1 MDYEKAPAPEFAALY
16 CERWEIEIAL
26 DKLKTHLRGNK
37 VVLRR
42 KTPDLVRQEF
52 YGLMLTHFAVR
63 SLMHEAAL
71 EADIDPDRLSFLH
84 TVRVVRRK
92 LPRFTAAFSP
102 RALRQLHMEV
112 IEEILEVRL
121 PLRAGRK
128 NLRGVKRKMSGF
140 PVRTRN
146 MMKHALKKS
155 KFQVILILK

>member
-63 SLMHEAAL
+63 SLMHETAL
-71 EADIDPDRLSFLH
+71 EADIDPDRLSFIH

-102 RALRQLHMEV
+102 SGIASASHGSHRGNSGSTSSLTRR
-112 IEEILEVRL
+112 EEKPPR
-121 PLRAGRK
+121 R
-128 NLRGVKRKMSGF
+128 
-140 PVRTRN
+140 
-146 MMKHALKKS
+146 
-155 KFQVILILK
+155 